1 MTSAAPGDHMANT
14 TYTAIIRW
22 RGPDPALELETRHTG
37 FPTPEE
43 AALYANGIP
52 PRTPIGLHV
61 LADGTAVFMLND
73 YTETPC
79 PPEQLTIW
87 ALSPTVEATSDVIV
101 ACENDFEPVHPGE
114 LAVRFSAQGDYLQVQ
129 YGVLDAS
136 GNPLD
141 VRIDW
146 DDGNHLRVTVAED
159 PVTSRSEREQSPSF
173 GVLPDA

>member
-1 MTSAAPGDHMANT
+1 MANT

-22 RGPDPALELETRHTG
+22 RGPDSALELETTHTG

-61 LADGTAVFMLND
+61 LPDGTAVFMLND

-79 PPEQLTIW
+79 SPEQLTVW
-87 ALSPTVEATSDVIV
+87 TLSPSVEATSNVIV
-101 ACENDFEPVHPGE
+101 ASENDFEPVHPGE

-129 YGVLDAS
+129 YGVLDPN
-136 GNPLD
+136 GTPLD
-141 VRIDW
+141 VQIGW
-146 DDGNHLRVTVAED
+146 DDRNRLRVTVLD
-159 PVTSRSEREQSPSF
+159 RPSSPSTKEVQLPRL
-173 GVLPDA
+173 GVLPIA